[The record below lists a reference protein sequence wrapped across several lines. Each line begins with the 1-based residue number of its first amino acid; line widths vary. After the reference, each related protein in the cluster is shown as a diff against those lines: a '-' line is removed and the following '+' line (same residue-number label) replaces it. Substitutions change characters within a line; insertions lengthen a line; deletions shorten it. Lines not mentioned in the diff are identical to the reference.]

1 MWRQLFLGVESEPI
15 PKDKIANLK
24 SYSYH
29 GVDLSLMSKYILN
42 AYWNWLVTLFPLW
55 LA

>member
-1 MWRQLFLGVESEPI
+1 MLRQLFLGFEAKPI
-15 PKDKIANLK
+15 PEDKIVNLI
-24 SYSYH
+24 SYQYH
-29 GVDLSLMSKYILN
+29 GVDRSLVSKYVLN